1 MAKRAYVWRQSWS
14 PEAGHAWR
22 FFGEVTPQKDSKG
35 SGFGVSSSEPERKDH
50 RGGVLP
56 SLRPLRLA
64 LKNPAPLPLFFNGS
78 FLIHNSTQLHHP
90 TQLNC
95 PARPPDARSPAA
107 PAPAAPTPPRCSPAA
122 PPSPPGLTCSERASG
137 AGPTPPSIAG
147 TAGLRRKSSPSSG
160 GTGSAPATRTQS
172 CSSTSQNACAPLP
185 LPPSLPSTL

>member
-78 FLIHNSTQLHHP
+78 FLIHNSTQP
-90 TQLNC
+90 SAQL
-95 PARPPDARSPAA
+95 P
-107 PAPAAPTPPRCSPAA
+107 
-122 PPSPPGLTCSERASG
+122 
-137 AGPTPPSIAG
+137 
-147 TAGLRRKSSPSSG
+147 SSPSRRTFSRR
-160 GTGSAPATRTQS
+160 TRSSRADTSPMLASSASISPRPDLLR
-172 CSSTSQNACAPLP
+172 ACWWCWPHSAVDRRDSWS
-185 LPPSLPSTL
+185 PSKELSFVRRDRFSARYKNPVLL